1 MNKYKKEIR
10 MIGKFRA
17 KKYFFHKQ
25 IQHLYKRSRILLCID
40 FIPGYHKFLCLSA
53 IIVWFLQ
60 NFIGILPN

>member
-25 IQHLYKRSRILLCID
+25 IQHLYKKSRILLCID
-40 FIPGYHKFLCLSA
+40 FIPG
-53 IIVWFLQ
+53 
-60 NFIGILPN
+60 